1 MSTKILDT
9 AVSQRI
15 LSAPSAA
22 TVSAVNVN
30 AALSDKLMISKLK
43 LWWTTKNLLIIR
55 PKFPNDG
62 YTGSFSF
69 QACELVKNKAIAEG
83 WNVTDLQMN
92 DTNRA
97 NVTQTIN
104 TKPFDFV
111 IHYDHGG
118 DFVMFGQHNNLFENA
133 IDNNNVNLLKGKA
146 ASTVSCDTAI
156 GLGPLAVTSG
166 SRAYLGYH
174 DLHWV
179 YFAWTGQF
187 TEASNAA
194 NFALLEGKTF
204 QEAFN
209 TAYSVY
215 TQKYQQ
221 ILNGGDTV
229 AAAAMLH
236 NRNCLTLLGDPNA
249 KAIGRHSIFEVLT
262 PVIAT
267 NP

>member
-1 MSTKILDT
+1 MSTKIL
-9 AVSQRI
+9 
-15 LSAPSAA
+15 APAK
-22 TVSAVNVN
+22 VSALTISSS
-30 AALSDKLMISKLK
+30 LSEKLMVSKLK

-62 YTGSFSF
+62 YTGGFSY
-69 QACELVKNKAIAEG
+69 QACELVKNKAVAEG
-83 WNVTDLQMN
+83 WTVTDLKIN
-92 DTNRA
+92 DANRA
-97 NVTQTIN
+97 KVTQAIN
-104 TKPFDFV
+104 NTPVDFV

-118 DFVMFGQHNNLFENA
+118 DFAMCGQNNNLFENA

-156 GLGPLAVTSG
+156 GLGPLAITSG
-166 SRAYLGYH
+166 AKAYLGYH

-187 TEASNAA
+187 TDASNAA
-194 NFALLEGKTF
+194 NFALLEGKTY
-204 QEAFN
+204 QEAYN
-209 TAYSVY
+209 IAYAVY

-221 ILNGGDTV
+221 ILNGGDSL

-249 KAIGRHSIFEVLT
+249 KAIGRHSIFEILT
-262 PVIAT
+262 PIVAT

>member
-1 MSTKILDT
+1 MENKVLASAIGR
-9 AVSQRI
+9 RI
-15 LSAPSAA
+15 LAPSASQA
-22 TVSAVNVN
+22 TVVNTNVS
-30 AALSDKLMISKLK
+30 LSDKLIISKLR

-69 QACELVKNKAIAEG
+69 QACELVKSKAIAEG

-118 DFVMFGQHNNLFENA
+118 DFVMCGQHNNQFENA
-133 IDNNNVNLLKGKA
+133 IDNNNVDLLKGKA
-146 ASTVSCDTAI
+146 ASTVSCDTAV

-194 NFALLEGKTF
+194 NYALLEGKTF

-209 TAYSVY
+209 IAYSVY
-215 TQKYQQ
+215 TQKYLQ
-221 ILNGGDTV
+221 ILNGGDSI

-236 NRNCLTLLGDPNA
+236 NRDCLTLLGDPNV
-249 KAIGRHSIFEVLT
+249 KAIGSHSIFEIMR
-262 PVIAT
+262 PIAT
-267 NP
+267 IP

>member
-1 MSTKILDT
+1 MSTKISEI
-9 AVSQRI
+9 AKVS
-15 LSAPSAA
+15 
-22 TVSAVNVN
+22 VVNVN
-30 AALSDKLMISKLK
+30 PALSDKLMINKLK

-62 YTGSFSF
+62 YTGGFSF
-69 QACELVKNKAIAEG
+69 QACELVKSKAIAEG
-83 WNVTDLQMN
+83 WTVTDLQIN
-92 DTNRA
+92 DANRA
-97 NVTQTIN
+97 KVTQVIN
-104 TKPFDFV
+104 NTPVDFV

-118 DFVMFGQHNNLFENA
+118 DFVMCGQNNNLFENA

-166 SRAYLGYH
+166 ARGYLGYH

-194 NFALLEGKTF
+194 NYALLEGKTF

-209 TAYSVY
+209 IAYAVY

-221 ILNGGDTV
+221 ILSGGDSL

-249 KAIGRHSIFEVLT
+249 KAVGRHSIFEVL
-262 PVIAT
+262 AAN